1 MVKTTV
7 GVSKEGKEDKQTDSG
22 VTKEVEVEEKE
33 EDDKGQDINHT
44 MIRITIINLTMVVNN
59 NSSNRWEVDP
69 MAQVSTA

>member
-1 MVKTTV
+1 MVKTTI